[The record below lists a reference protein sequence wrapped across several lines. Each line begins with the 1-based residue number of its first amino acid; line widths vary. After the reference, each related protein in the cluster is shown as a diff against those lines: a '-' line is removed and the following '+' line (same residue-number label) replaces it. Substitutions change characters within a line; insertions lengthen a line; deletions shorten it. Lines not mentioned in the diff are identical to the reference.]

1 MTVSHNWRPQSMTQS
16 PELHI
21 TTAEDLTMSKAV
33 IPTCNIV
40 AIVEVQVKTFK
51 SCSSCAAMPSFAPS
65 DWIRLAD
72 IDSQHGLQG
81 VVMFDEPHNLLYA
94 IEKHAKFL
102 LKYSFV
108 ANS

>member
-1 MTVSHNWRPQSMTQS
+1 
-16 PELHI
+16 
-21 TTAEDLTMSKAV
+21 
-33 IPTCNIV
+33 
-40 AIVEVQVKTFK
+40 
-51 SCSSCAAMPSFAPS
+51 MPSFAPS

-72 IDSQHGLQG
+72 IISQHGLQG